1 MGEETLRAL
10 IPLAAVL
17 LGALVVHFSTTW
29 LEWKRRKLDA
39 RALAR
44 MLAAEMDTMMRHA
57 ERRGYE
63 EHYRHFLERFEAGDF
78 AEIPGI
84 RGMDDKL
91 PEIAAASIER
101 LGLLDPELGRDV
113 VSWYGSVR
121 GIKIDLL
128 ELGSGKVPHD
138 ECAPLLREV
147 LDIWVTDVKGRAPSL
162 VERLGRV

>member
-10 IPLAAVL
+10 IPLVGVL
-17 LGALVVHFSTTW
+17 LGALVVHFGTTR

-39 RALAR
+39 RALAG
-44 MLAAEMDTMMRHA
+44 MLAAEMDTMIRHA

-63 EHYRHFLERFEAGDF
+63 EHYRYFLERFEAGDF
-78 AEIPGI
+78 AEMPGI

-91 PEIAAASIER
+91 PDIAAASVDR
-101 LGLLDPELGRDV
+101 LGLLDPQLSRDV
-113 VSWYGSVR
+113 VFWYGSLR

-128 ELGSGKVPHD
+128 ELACGKVPHD

-147 LDIWVTDVKGRAPSL
+147 LDIWVTDVNGRAPSL
-162 VERLGRV
+162 IERLGRV

>member
-10 IPLAAVL
+10 IPLAGVL
-17 LGALVVHFSTTW
+17 LGALVVHFSTTR

-39 RALAR
+39 RALAG
-44 MLAAEMDTMMRHA
+44 MLAAEMDTTIRHSD
-57 ERRGYE
+57 RRGYE

-78 AEIPGI
+78 AEMPSI

-91 PEIAAASIER
+91 PDIAAASIDR
-101 LGLLDPELGRDV
+101 LGLLDPELSRDV
-113 VSWYGSVR
+113 VSWYGSLR

-147 LDIWVTDVKGRAPSL
+147 LEIWMTDVKGRAPSL